1 MPKLYSYFG
10 IIIMF
15 YSNEHE
21 PIHVHGKYQGSESKA
36 EFIIEN
42 GKVKEIKIKA
52 VKGKRPLSANQLR
65 DFRLFID
72 AYSNEIVTKWID
84 YFVLH
89 KQVSCEEINRRVK

>member
-36 EFIIEN
+36 EFIIED
-42 GKVKEIKIKA
+42 GEVKEIRIKA
-52 VKGKRPLSANQLR
+52 VKGKNLYQLLSYAILNYLLMLILVR
-65 DFRLFID
+65 
-72 AYSNEIVTKWID
+72 
-84 YFVLH
+84 
-89 KQVSCEEINRRVK
+89 